1 MEYQILEV
9 SPYDDVDKVNIINL
23 DGEYDLEQMKC
34 IVTGLK
40 LNDLNECTYYIVVE
54 GDSK

>member
-9 SPYDDVDKVNIINL
+9 RPYDDVDKVNIINL

>member
-1 MEYQILEV
+1 MKYQILEV
-9 SPYDDVDKVNIINL
+9 KPYDDVDKVNIINL

-34 IVTGLK
+34 IVIGLK

-54 GDSK
+54 GGE